1 MLPFGDDHMNLKG
14 EENIMKITVISSSPR
29 KEGTTALLVQEFI
42 KGAKEAGHDVY
53 RFDSAFEKIA
63 PCSACEKCNGSTVCV
78 HDDSMEKLYPEL
90 LATDCMVFATPL
102 YYFGMSAQLKLT
114 IDRLYAITGKIKET
128 KRKAVLMATAWEPSN
143 TKSMKALAE
152 HYKTIIDWFNCTDA
166 GIILAGECGTREA
179 IEKTE
184 YPDQAYQLGKRI

>member
-1 MLPFGDDHMNLKG
+1 
-14 EENIMKITVISSSPR
+14 MKITVISSSPR

-42 KGAKEAGHDVY
+42 RGAEEAGHDVY
-53 RFDSAFEKIA
+53 RFDAAFEKIA
-63 PCSACEKCNGSTVCV
+63 PCSACGNCNKGNTVCI
-78 HDDSMEKLYPEL
+78 HNDSMEKLYLEI
-90 LATDCMVFATPL
+90 LATNCIVFVTPL

-128 KRKAVLMATAWEPSN
+128 KRKAAFMVTAWESNN

-152 HYKTIIDWFNCTDA
+152 HYKTIIDWFNCEDA

-184 YPDQAYQLGKRI
+184 YPDLAYQLGKKIL